1 MITVRRRLLE
11 ILRMTVILIVL
22 VFMLFPFVW
31 IVLSSFKSFS
41 EIMSSKPSILPKS
54 PTLEHYKFIFT
65 FRMVS
70 KDFPANIVNSLKV
83 GTSTMIL
90 STVLAIMGGYGLA
103 RYDFKGRDFLG
114 KAMLI
119 VYVLPGVPLL
129 LPVYNLL
136 AHIKL
141 VDSLVGLTVVYT
153 ALNTPFAV
161 WLLRSFF
168 ESVPI
173 ELEEAA
179 AIDGASRFQTFAKIT
194 LPLSIM
200 GIITAAMFVFVTTW
214 GEYTFAQMIITSDWK
229 KTVPLGLAT
238 YMTDQYIEWG
248 PLLAATTVVVIP
260 VLAFF
265 LPLSRFFIKGLS
277 SGALKE

>member
-1 MITVRRRLLE
+1 MKKSVLGTFKVLAI
-11 ILRMTVILIVL
+11 IAIILIL
-22 VFMLFPFVW
+22 LFPFFW
-31 IVLSSFKSFS
+31 IVVSSFKSFG
-41 EIMSSKPSILPKS
+41 EIMSSKPTFFPRS
-54 PTLEHYKFIFT
+54 PTFEHYKFIFT
-65 FRMVS
+65 FRMAS
-70 KDFPANIVNSLKV
+70 KDFPMNILNTLKV
-83 GTSTMIL
+83 CTITMTI
-90 STVLAIMGGYGLA
+90 STVIAMMGAYGLA
-103 RYDFKGRDFLG
+103 RYKFRGRSFLG

-129 LPVYNLL
+129 LPIYSIL
-136 AHIKL
+136 ASLKL
-141 VDSLVGLTVVYT
+141 VDTLTGLITIYIS
-153 ALNTPFAV
+153 LNTPFAV

-168 ESVPI
+168 EAIPI

-179 AIDGASRFQTFAKIT
+179 AIDGAGKFQIFAKIT

-229 KTVPLGLAT
+229 KTAPLGLAT

-260 VLAFF
+260 VLLFF
-265 LPLSRFFIKGLS
+265 LPLSRFFIKGLVT
-277 SGALKE
+277 GALKE